1 MKRSMAIASFCLT
14 LLACTATSV
23 AQAGATLDRV
33 KASGTLKVC
42 IWPQYFSITYRNP
55 RKDELSG
62 IDIDLSAEL
71 ARDLGVKVNYVDSSF
86 ATLISD
92 VRGDRCD
99 IAMFAVAVLPQ
110 RVEHLSFT
118 KPYLASDIYAVTTKS
133 SAAVKSWADIDK
145 PGVLVG
151 VQAGTF
157 MEPIMAAEL
166 KQAKLVS
173 VKAPDTRERE
183 LEAGRIDVFM
193 TDFPYSRKLVDTA
206 DWVRVIAPPKPL
218 HVTPYAYA
226 AKPGDDAWLAALD
239 EFVAR
244 IKRDGRLRTAAAKHG
259 LAEIVAR

>member
-1 MKRSMAIASFCLT
+1 MKPSTAIACFSFALM
-14 LLACTATSV
+14 ACTAATV
-23 AQAGATLDRV
+23 AHAGATLDRV
-33 KASGTLKVC
+33 KSSGVLKVC

-71 ARDLGVKVNYVDSSF
+71 ARDLGVKLSYVDSSF
-86 ATLISD
+86 ATLIPD

-99 IAMFAVAVLPQ
+99 VAMFAVAMLPQ
-110 RVEHLSFT
+110 RMEQLSFT
-118 KPYLASDIYAVTTKS
+118 KPYMASDIYAVTTKS
-133 SAAVKSWADIDK
+133 SVAVKGWTDIDK

-157 MEPIMAAEL
+157 MEPVMAAEL

-173 VKAPDTRERE
+173 VKTPDTRERE

-226 AKPGDDAWLAALD
+226 AKPGDDAWLSALD
-239 EFVAR
+239 DFVAR
-244 IKRDGRLRTAAAKHG
+244 IKRDGRLRAAAARHG